1 MLARVARY
9 EVDPERCDD
18 AVDAFLAAGREIADF
33 PGLAHGYLLV
43 DSESGAVLTVTLW
56 ADQGS
61 LDASATRA
69 AGLRRRAIGAV
80 EGDVQWVQD
89 YDVVRDFGS

>member
-33 PGLAHGYLLV
+33 PGLERGYLLV
-43 DSESGAVLTVTLW
+43 DAESGAVMTLTLW
-56 ADQGS
+56 ADQAS
-61 LDASATRA
+61 MDASATRA
-69 AGLRRRAIGAV
+69 ASLRRKAIGAV
-80 EGDVQWVQD
+80 EGDVQSVQD